1 MPKTAV
7 VIIGAGQSGLAMSR
21 HLAMRSIDHVLLER
35 GEVAN
40 SWRTERWD
48 SLRLLTPNWQSRLPG
63 FAYSGPAPDGFRTM
77 PETIDFLTGY
87 AQSISAPV
95 ETHTK
100 VTGVKADP
108 DGYLVATDRDQWRCR
123 CLVIASGACNIAS
136 VPAMARSLRSDV
148 SSITPMDYRHPG
160 QLPDGGV
167 LIVGASATG
176 VQLAQEIQA
185 SGRPVTLAVGE
196 HVRAPRT
203 YRGRDIKWWM
213 DASGVLDQGL
223 ADVDDVGRV
232 RNVPSMQ
239 LVGSPARE
247 SIDLNILQDAGVTMV
262 GRLVGLDGDHAQ
274 FSGALA
280 NVCRLADLKQ
290 NRLLSAIDDWARGAG
305 LEASIGQPER
315 PASTRVPEAPA
326 LSMKLSAAGIR
337 TVLWATGYRPDYSWL
352 DVPVLDRKGRLRHV
366 GGVVDAPGM
375 YVLGLPFLR
384 RRKSSLIDGV
394 GEDARDLCAHL
405 AGYLADARARA
416 A

>member
-1 MPKTAV
+1 MRTRTV
-7 VIIGAGQSGLAMSR
+7 VVIGAGQSGLAMSR

-35 GEVAN
+35 GEVAH

-77 PETIDFLTGY
+77 PETIDVLAGY

-95 ETHTK
+95 ETHTQ
-100 VTGVKADP
+100 VTSVKADQ
-108 DGYLVATDRDQWRCR
+108 DGYLIATDRGPWRCR
-123 CLVIASGACNIAS
+123 CVVIASGACNISS
-136 VPAMARSLRSDV
+136 VPGMAQTLRPEV
-148 SSITPMDYRHPG
+148 RSITPMEYRHPG

-185 SGRPVTLAVGE
+185 SGHPVTLAVGE

-213 DASGVLDQGL
+213 DASGILDQGL
-223 ADVDDVGRV
+223 SDVDDVARV

-239 LVGSPARE
+239 LVGSPTRE
-247 SIDLNILQDAGVTMV
+247 SLDLNILQDAGVAIV
-262 GRLVGLDGDHAQ
+262 GRLAGLDGDHVQ

-290 NRLLSAIDDWARGAG
+290 TRLLSAIDDWARRAG
-305 LEASIGQPER
+305 LEGSIGQPER
-315 PASTRVPEAPA
+315 PAPTRVPQAPA
-326 LSMKLSAAGIR
+326 LSMKLSAAGIS

-352 DVPVLDRKGRLRHV
+352 NVPVLDRKGRLRHA

-384 RRKSSLIDGV
+384 RRKSSLIDGAGADA
-394 GEDARDLCAHL
+394 GELCAHL
-405 AGYLADARARA
+405 AGYLADRRARA

>member
-1 MPKTAV
+1 MRKTTV
-7 VIIGAGQSGLAMSR
+7 VVIGAGQCGLAMSR

-35 GEVAN
+35 GEIAH
-40 SWRTERWD
+40 SWRTERWA

-77 PETIDFLTGY
+77 RETVEFLDGY

-95 ETHTK
+95 ETHTR
-100 VTGVKADP
+100 VTGVEADQG
-108 DGYLVATDRDQWRCR
+108 GYVVTTDRNQWRCR
-123 CLVIASGACNIAS
+123 SVVIASGACNIAS
-136 VPAMARSLRSDV
+136 VPAMAQTLRPDIC
-148 SSITPMDYRHPG
+148 SITPMDYRHPG

-185 SGRPVTLAVGE
+185 SGRQVTLAVGE

-213 DASGVLDQGL
+213 DASGILDQGL

-239 LVGSPARE
+239 LIGSPTRE
-247 SIDLNILQDAGVTMV
+247 SLDLNILQDAGVKVT
-262 GRLVGLDGDHAQ
+262 GRLVGLDGDQAQ

-290 NRLLSAIDDWARGAG
+290 NRLLSAIDAWALGAG
-305 LEASIGQPER
+305 MDRTISPPER
-315 PASTRVPEAPA
+315 PAATRVPEAPT

-352 DVPVLDRKGRLRHV
+352 NVPVLDRKGRLRHD
-366 GGVVDAPGM
+366 GGVIDAPGM

-384 RRKSSLIDGV
+384 RRKSSLIDGA

-405 AGYLADARARA
+405 AGYLADKRSRA